1 MFDAILQFTRTKIN
15 SLNDVFQTRS
25 LVGVFRKDA
34 SLLQKY
40 AEQLTNCCSRLLM
53 AQVLIYA
60 RTSQCRHQDAIPQLL
75 VQSVLT
81 TTFPR
86 CKFHNISCGHPT
98 HFLHTSPS
106 LYSLHSDD
114 ASFRQYVQT
123 SENLY
128 ATQLLCT
135 DALKHADRAL

>member
-53 AQVLIYA
+53 AQVLIHV
-60 RTSQCRHQDAIPQLL
+60 RTSQCRHQDASPQIL
-75 VQSVLT
+75 VQPVLT
-81 TTFPR
+81 TTFLR
-86 CKFHNISCGHPT
+86 CTFIIFHVAIKQVFFARLG
-98 HFLHTSPS
+98 PS
-106 LYSLHSDD
+106 TPYILTRRVLGSTCKLQKTLMLRNY
-114 ASFRQYVQT
+114 
-123 SENLY
+123 Y
-128 ATQLLCT
+128 ARML
-135 DALKHADRAL
+135 